1 MTYDDAN
8 MLSAFLIYIVGAAS
22 PGLGN
27 MTIATTAIRQG
38 RPSGFAVMAG
48 VMAAGQTWALLA
60 AFGLSSVLV
69 AMPTAMMAVGVAGG
83 GYLVWLAWKTFRQ
96 WKPSTGP
103 TRDQEAGQNG
113 ARIGLAGHFRRG
125 FLIQILNPKASV
137 GWILII
143 TAGVRPESPWYAPLV
158 IVLGCLVLG
167 LCIFSAY
174 VLLFSSRVLN
184 REEVANSTGFR
195 YALAA
200 VYGVSGLWLIVDSLK
215 ISA

>member
-1 MTYDDAN
+1 M
-8 MLSAFLIYIVGAAS
+8 
-22 PGLGN
+22 
-27 MTIATTAIRQG
+27 
-38 RPSGFAVMAG
+38 
-48 VMAAGQTWALLA
+48 
-60 AFGLSSVLV
+60 
-69 AMPTAMMAVGVAGG
+69 
-83 GYLVWLAWKTFRQ
+83 WLAWKTFRQ

-103 TRDQEAGQNG
+103 ARDQEAGQSG

-143 TAGVRPESPWYAPLV
+143 TAGVRPDSPWYAPLV

-200 VYGVSGLWLIVDSLK
+200 VYGLSGLWLIVDSLK
-215 ISA
+215 SQPDATKKARTLSGSAPLIDESRRCASACGLSPSASSPAWTGAPRRS